1 MDEQLVQKTLS
12 ALSNDWQKLK
22 ASLYHCDEINVK
34 FFLEAFRKTEEF
46 LRRCIGSVAIPK
58 EYIPLIADV
67 YAFVDAEA
75 GDQNVQIHAAK
86 ILTERM
92 LYQYVVNDHAD
103 EQSAGCVTVYLLKN
117 RRQLTVDL
125 TNVAMAFPI
134 VAKALQA

>member
-1 MDEQLVQKTLS
+1 MMDEQLVQKTLS

-92 LYQYVVNDHAD
+92 LYQYVVNPDVSEENA
-103 EQSAGCVTVYLLKN
+103 SCVTVYILKAK
-117 RRQLTVDL
+117 RQLRIDFSDAE
-125 TNVAMAFPI
+125 VAFAI
-134 VAKALQA
+134 IADTL